1 MKRVLFIIGLLLF
14 GFSVTAAASE
24 KDVVAY
30 TSPFKVLMNES
41 SYTENSTYP
50 ALFYNNVVYIPM
62 TYGVGEIADRNIEW
76 IDGYEQNVL
85 LLTEKENSQSITG
98 DNTSEYKTESH
109 TVQATVD
116 DCTVA
121 VCNGDYLDFIKGTEK
136 YPLLRYNDIIYI
148 PLTWENIVEI
158 FGWQYTFDK
167 ANGVHID
174 TSEKNTEARAE
185 KDIYTSEDGSTTC
198 YILERKK
205 YIDSDGYDA
214 TDWIGLIRYNHEM
227 AGKALLGLNMGEFI
241 IEKELAHPIKQGD
254 VRFFKTYQ
262 INKFTAPV
270 TRDFWTFLHA
280 ATTMMLDTRT
290 GCINKWNTL
299 PSWRRTVTEDDEL
312 GITSI
317 SMSGTDYVAD
327 SVDIINGEA
336 CDITLKAIP
345 MQYVIKRIDEGRN
358 EIILT
363 YDVPQFPGGSLIV
376 PAPTSTITKLHFSL
390 PRWDFRDANGNYVPE
405 GEYEISLIV
414 PDTVEYVA
422 DGKTIVLEDPKG
434 VFINSKIKLVK

>member
-1 MKRVLFIIGLLLF
+1 MKRALFIIGLLLF
-14 GFSVTAAASE
+14 SFPITTVASC
-24 KDVVAY
+24 DIVASS
-30 TSPFKVLMNES
+30 SPFPVQINGNNYLEIN
-41 SYTENSTYP
+41 TYP
-50 ALFYNNVVYIPM
+50 TLFYNNVVYIPM
-62 TYGVGEIADRNIEW
+62 TYSIGEYIGRHIEW

-85 LLTEKENSQSITG
+85 LLTEKEDNKNITET
-98 DNTSEYKTESH
+98 DISENKTESY
-109 TVQATVD
+109 TVQATID

-121 VCNGDYLDFIKGTEK
+121 VANGEYLDFIKGTEK
-136 YPLLRYNDIIYI
+136 YPLLRYKDIIYI
-148 PLTWENIVEI
+148 PLTWENIVEN
-158 FGWQYTFDK
+158 FGWEYTFDK
-167 ANGVHID
+167 VNGVHIS
-174 TSEKNTEARAE
+174 TSAKSTEIKAE
-185 KDIYTSEDGSTTC
+185 KDIYISEDGSTTC

-214 TDWIGLIRYNHEM
+214 TDWIGLIRYNHNM
-227 AGKALLGLNMGEFI
+227 TGKDLLCLDMGEFI
-241 IEKELAHPIKQGD
+241 VEKELSHPIKQGD
-254 VRFFKTYQ
+254 VRFFKTYKE
-262 INKFTAPV
+262 NKFKAPV
-270 TRDFWTFLHA
+270 TRDLWTFLHA

-299 PSWRRTVTEDDEL
+299 PSWRRTVTEDAEL

-327 SVDIINGEA
+327 SVDIINIEN
-336 CDITLKAIP
+336 CDIELKSIP
-345 MQYVIKRIDEGRN
+345 MQYVIKRIDGGRN

-422 DGKTIVLEDPKG
+422 DGNTVVLTNPKG